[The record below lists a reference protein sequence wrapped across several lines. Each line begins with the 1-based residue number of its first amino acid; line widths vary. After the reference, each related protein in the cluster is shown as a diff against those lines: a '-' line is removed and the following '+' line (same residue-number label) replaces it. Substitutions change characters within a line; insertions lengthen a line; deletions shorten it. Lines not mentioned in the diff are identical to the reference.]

1 MLMRNIALTEH
12 LDSFISSSVEQ
23 GHYSDASEVVREG
36 LRLLEQRKAE
46 DQAKLEWLRGAVQEG
61 IDSLDRGEGETF
73 DSMDDLAA
81 HIRHIGKE
89 ASIAVA
95 AGRSGA
101 A

>member
-1 MLMRNIALTEH
+1 MLTRNIALTEH
-12 LDSFISSSVEQ
+12 FDNFISSSVEQ
-23 GHYSDASEVVREG
+23 GHYNDASEVVREG
-36 LRLLEQRKAE
+36 LRLLEQRQAE
-46 DQAKLEWLRGAVQEG
+46 DRAKLEWLRGAVQES

-81 HIRHIGKE
+81 HIRQIGKE
-89 ASIAVA
+89 ASAYVA